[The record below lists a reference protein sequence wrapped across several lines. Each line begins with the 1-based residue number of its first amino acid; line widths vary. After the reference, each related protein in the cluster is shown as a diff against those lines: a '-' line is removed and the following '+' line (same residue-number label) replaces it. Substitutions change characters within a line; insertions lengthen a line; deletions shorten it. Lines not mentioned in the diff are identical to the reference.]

1 MVCGAAAGGRDGGE
15 SSDVKTEAVSFYSE
29 GVRLRGFL
37 HLPDVAADRLPFVV
51 QGPGWLGLAD
61 AKLYVPYHQ
70 AFTDAGF
77 AVLIFDYRGFGESEG
92 DRGTLSPAMQI
103 EDWHNA
109 IAYMRGRPDTYAER
123 AAIFGSGGTC
133 GGHAVLAAAAEPE
146 IRATISQVPVADG
159 RDWLHR
165 MRPEHEWV
173 AFLGAVEADRCQR
186 ARTGTGV
193 TVHPREGIMV
203 ETPERRASSVKSDV
217 DGRIPVAV
225 PLAAAHGILEY
236 RPIAAASRV
245 RGLMVIGVEDD
256 AVTPTDHAR
265 MLYDAAA
272 APKKLVLQGG
282 TTHYAAYKQYAS
294 VVIPMMVDW
303 LRRLV
308 LQDGSIEVRE
318 QYAHEETVSHVS
330 EGAGETQPARS

>member
-1 MVCGAAAGGRDGGE
+1 M
-15 SSDVKTEAVSFYSE
+15 KTEPVSFYSE
-29 GVRLRGFL
+29 GARLRGFL
-37 HLPDVAADRLPFVV
+37 HLPDVAGDQLPFVV

-92 DRGTLSPAMQI
+92 DRGTLSPAMQV

-109 IAYMRGRPDTYAER
+109 IAYMRGRPDTDAER
-123 AAIFGSGGTC
+123 AAIFGSGGT
-133 GGHAVLAAAAEPE
+133 GGGNAVLAAAAEPTV
-146 IRATISQVPVADG
+146 RATISQVPVADG

-173 AFLGAVEADRCQR
+173 AFLGAVEADRRQR

-193 TVHPREGIMV
+193 NVHPREGIMV
-203 ETPERRASSVKSDV
+203 ETPERRASAVKSDV
-217 DGRIPVAV
+217 DGRMPTAV

-236 RPIAAASRV
+236 RPIDAASRV
-245 RGLMVIGVEDD
+245 HGLMVIGVEND

-265 MLYDAAA
+265 QLYDAAG
-272 APKKLVLQGG
+272 APKKLVLQSE

-308 LQDGSIEVRE
+308 LQEGAIEVRE
-318 QYAHEETVSHVS
+318 KYAQEETVYHVS
-330 EGAGETQPARS
+330 EATGVTQAARS

>member
-1 MVCGAAAGGRDGGE
+1 MSA
-15 SSDVKTEAVSFYSE
+15 VKTDTVDFFSE
-29 GVRLRGFL
+29 GQRLRGFL
-37 HLPDVAADRLPFVV
+37 HQPDAAAERLPFIV

-61 AKLYVPYHQ
+61 AKLYAPYHR

-77 AVLIFDYRGFGESEG
+77 AVVIFDYRGFGESEG
-92 DRGTLSPAMQI
+92 DRGTLSPTWQL
-103 EDWHNA
+103 EDWRNA
-109 IAYMRGRPDTYAER
+109 IAYMRGRSDMDAER
-123 AAIFGSGGTC
+123 AAIFGSGGT
-133 GGHAVLAAAAEPE
+133 GGGNAILAAAAEPD

-173 AFLGAVEADRCQR
+173 AFLASVEADRRQR
-186 ARTGTGV
+186 AAGGAGI

-203 ETPERRASSVKSDV
+203 ETPERRASAVKSDV
-217 DGRIPVAV
+217 DARIPNAV

-236 RPIAAASRV
+236 RPIDAAGRV
-245 RGLMVIGVEDD
+245 HGLMVIGVEDD

-265 MLYDAAA
+265 QLYDAAR
-272 APKKLVLQGG
+272 APKKLVLQSG
-282 TTHYAAYKQYAS
+282 TTHYAAYRQYED

-308 LQDGSIEVRE
+308 LQEGAIEVRE
-318 QYAHEETVSHVS
+318 QYAQEETIYHVS
-330 EGAGETQPARS
+330 APGVVERMPA